1 MEHLSLDI
9 VSSLE
14 DECPV
19 PNTIST
25 SFKTLIGVK
34 GFGAEGILY
43 DGRIIGY
50 CT

>member
-1 MEHLSLDI
+1 MEHSLLEN
-9 VSSLE
+9 VSFLE

-19 PNTIST
+19 PYTISM

-43 DGRIIGY
+43 DDRIIGY